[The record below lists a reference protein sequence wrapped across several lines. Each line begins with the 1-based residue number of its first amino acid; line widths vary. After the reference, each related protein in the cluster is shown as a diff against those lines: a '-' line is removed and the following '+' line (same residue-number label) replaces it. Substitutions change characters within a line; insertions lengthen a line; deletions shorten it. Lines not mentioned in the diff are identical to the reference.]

1 MTTLY
6 AVGNANKTKEQQTAT
21 PDKYPQGYFNPKPC
35 RRCGK
40 IFTPKAPSELYCSDK
55 CKDEAI
61 SSRYLEREYGITID
75 EYNSLLKKQNYRCAI
90 CGGEGFLMDSS
101 RHKIKLVV
109 DHDHKTGAV
118 RGLLCHNCNRALGL
132 FHDAEDNLLNA
143 VDYLKRATTIPKGS
157 TPKQVEKVSTER

>member
-6 AVGNANKTKEQQTAT
+6 AVSKVNKNKDQQTAT
-21 PDKYPQGYFNPKPC
+21 PDKYPQGYFKDKPC

-40 IFTPKAPSELYCSDK
+40 VFTPKAPSELYCSDK

-75 EYNSLLKKQNYRCAI
+75 EYNKLLEKQNYRCAI

-109 DHDHKTGAV
+109 DHDHNTGVV

-132 FHDAEDNLLNA
+132 FHDNEKDLLSA
-143 VDYLKRATTIPKGS
+143 IDYLKRATTIPQGS

>member
-1 MTTLY
+1 MTVLY
-6 AVGNANKTKEQQTAT
+6 ALNSNKPKAEQTAT
-21 PDKYPQGYFNPKPC
+21 PDKYPQGYFKDKPC

-40 IFTPKAPSELYCSDK
+40 MFTPKAPSELYCSDK

-75 EYNSLLKKQNYRCAI
+75 EYNNLLKKQDYKCAI
-90 CGGEGFLMDSS
+90 CGGEGFVMDSS

-109 DHDHKTGAV
+109 DHDHTTGAV

-132 FHDAEDNLLNA
+132 LHDSEKNLLNA